1 MSPEPL
7 LRPVGQE
14 EQRLRVNRAIWLA
27 VLPCLVVWAAIS
39 VAVYPY
45 LPPRPNG
52 EPNTARI
59 MAGVIGMIGGFGLHR
74 FFSMVFGH
82 GRGPRSR
89 KALLARAHSNA
100 APEDGQM
107 IIATGVVRC
116 DRPLISPLGG
126 VPCAAYD
133 YRMFVRSMEGTT
145 KVRDRPIYW
154 GYAAQP
160 FSIESPTRS
169 YPIPDVTLIGD
180 RPLLLDG
187 PEVSLR
193 ARNYFRSTGWET
205 VDFPKLDVQD
215 PHFHRFVDTSTTGSR
230 RDFGLDNDVAP
241 DVMTLRYDE
250 RVIPIGATVSAIG
263 QWSTARSAMVRWR
276 DSSVG
281 LIEVFEGGPEALDGH
296 LDMPE
301 ATSQSLASAIIS
313 FVFAAGAFY
322 LARLILP
329 NLKN

>member
-7 LRPVGQE
+7 LRPTGQE

-27 VLPCLVVWAAIS
+27 VVPCLVAWAAIS
-39 VAVYPY
+39 MAVYPS
-45 LPPRPNG
+45 LPSAPNG
-52 EPNTARI
+52 DPTPARVA
-59 MAGVIGMIGGFGLHR
+59 AGIIGMIGGLGLHR
-74 FFSMVFGH
+74 FFSMLLGH

-89 KALLARAHSNA
+89 EALLARAQSHA

-107 IIATGVVRC
+107 IVATGVVRC
-116 DRPLISPLGG
+116 DRPLVSPLGG

-160 FSIESPTRS
+160 FSIEAPTRS
-169 YPIPDVTLIGD
+169 YPVPDVTLIGD
-180 RPLLLDG
+180 RPMLLDG
-187 PEVSLR
+187 EDVTLR

-205 VDFPKLDVQD
+205 IDYPKLDVQD
-215 PHFHRFVDTSTTGSR
+215 PWFHRFVDTSTTGSR

-241 DVMTLRYDE
+241 DVATLRYDE

-263 QWSTARSAMVRWR
+263 EWSTARSAMVRWR

-301 ATSQSLASAIIS
+301 ATSQALTSAIIAL
-313 FVFAAGAFY
+313 VLAAGAFY

-329 NLKN
+329 NLAN